1 MKKKTLF
8 KNFLNIDMN
17 TTGKFGVCR
26 LSVIHAV
33 RKKNNFEKDMHCI

>member
-17 TTGKFGVCR
+17 TTGVCR